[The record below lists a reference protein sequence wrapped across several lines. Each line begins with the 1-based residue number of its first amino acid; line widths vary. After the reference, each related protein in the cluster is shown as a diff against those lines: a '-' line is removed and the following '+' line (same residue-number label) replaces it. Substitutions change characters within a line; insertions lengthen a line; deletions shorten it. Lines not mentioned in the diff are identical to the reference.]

1 MRSARLTMDF
11 RAPYSTSL
19 SKRRQPSWLTVQPQ
33 KDKPF
38 MTTHAPQFSLE
49 QIGTGASR
57 FPSGVAIPT
66 NSDAAVDPYIRTRM
80 SKHVQVECIQ
90 FWPQE
95 KGTYPGIVLLHEW
108 WGLNSQVKDLGARLA
123 CEGYGVI
130 IPNLYGRLGGMVTAN
145 ADVAEALMGKCV
157 ESDLMQDINS
167 CCEFLNTR
175 EYIKRNIHG
184 VIGFGMGGSLALRF
198 ACQRKRLRAA
208 VVFYGK
214 VGNSRPL
221 LKDLYCPV
229 LYHQAGKDTWAGSE
243 DVEALN
249 SAVSLGKR
257 VEIRTYP
264 NASHAFMN
272 ETRPAGYDQPVAIE
286 AWDQSMSFFKNCF
299 LGL

>member
-1 MRSARLTMDF
+1 MTKAELVSAIAQNANLTKSQAREALEAF
-11 RAPYSTSL
+11 VGAVTTSL
-19 SKRRQPSWLTVQPQ
+19 K
-33 KDKPF
+33 K
-38 MTTHAPQFSLE
+38 
-49 QIGTGASR
+49 GAE
-57 FPSGVAIPT
+57 V
-66 NSDAAVDPYIRTRM
+66 
-80 SKHVQVECIQ
+80 
-90 FWPQE
+90 
-95 KGTYPGIVLLHEW
+95 
-108 WGLNSQVKDLGARLA
+108 RL
-123 CEGYGVI
+123 V
-130 IPNLYGRLGGMVTAN
+130 
-145 ADVAEALMGKCV
+145 
-157 ESDLMQDINS
+157 
-167 CCEFLNTR
+167 
-175 EYIKRNIHG
+175 
-184 VIGFGMGGSLALRF
+184 GFGMGGSLALRF

-229 LYHQAGKDTWAGSE
+229 LYHQAGKDTWAGFE